1 MNPYLIG
8 RKIIQAVILIIL
20 TVVFVYIIFR
30 LMPGNPA
37 ELFLFGAKQKGISPA
52 QQKQI
57 LNSLGLSG
65 GKWNFKNFLIYLRDM
80 FTFNFGKD
88 YFQQASVSQI
98 ISTRMPYT
106 LFLLGT
112 AAVLSFIVGLPVGIM
127 ATWFRGKKKEAAINT
142 TSLILNSI
150 PFFILGA
157 LVYIYFVAYL
167 KIFPVTS
174 SFNLNDLY
182 RFYEPSVLAYL
193 FSRIA
198 LPLITLLIIEAAG
211 HALTMRAAMVSI
223 LGEDFITTAR
233 AKGVPEGRIMFRHA
247 ARNAMIPVS
256 TRMALEFALLTSGA
270 VIVEI
275 IFSIPGIGN
284 ALFQATLQEDYP
296 LSEAALFLIAIT
308 VIVAYSIIDFIHAW
322 LDPRISL

>member
-1 MNPYLIG
+1 MNPYLVA
-8 RKIIQAVILIIL
+8 RKIIQAVVLIVL
-20 TVVFVYIIFR
+20 TVVLVYIIYR

-37 ELFLFGAKQKGISPA
+37 ELFLFSAKQKNISPA
-52 QQKQI
+52 VQQHI
-57 LNSLGLSG
+57 LASLGLAG
-65 GKWNFKNFLIYLRDM
+65 GKWNFENFLIYLRDM
-80 FTFNFGKD
+80 FTFNFGYD
-88 YFQQASVSQI
+88 YFQQQSVLQI
-98 ISTRMPYT
+98 IEYRMPFT

-112 AAVLSFIVGLPVGIM
+112 AAVFSFIIGLPVGIL

-142 TSLILNSI
+142 TSLILSSI
-150 PFFILGA
+150 PFFILGV

-167 KIFPVTS
+167 KLFPVTA
-174 SFNLNDLY
+174 SFDFADLGQLY
-182 RFYEPSVLAYL
+182 NPQVLGYVL
-193 FSRIA
+193 QRIA
-198 LPLITLLIIEAAG
+198 LPLLSLIVVEAAA
-211 HALTMRAAMVSI
+211 HVLTMRAAMVSI

-275 IFSIPGIGN
+275 IFSYPGIGN
-284 ALFQATLQEDYP
+284 QLFQATLLADYP
-296 LSEAALFLIAIT
+296 LSEGALFIIALVVIIT
-308 VIVAYSIIDFIHAW
+308 YSIIDFVHAW